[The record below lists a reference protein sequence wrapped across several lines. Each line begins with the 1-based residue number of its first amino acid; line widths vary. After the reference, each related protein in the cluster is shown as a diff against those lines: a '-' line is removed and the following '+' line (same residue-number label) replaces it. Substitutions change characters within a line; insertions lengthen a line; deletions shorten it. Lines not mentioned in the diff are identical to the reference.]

1 MGGLASVA
9 DGLGI
14 GEEFEGKPLHVT
26 SLGDSHFGES
36 GAAREGI
43 FSNLCYRR
51 WEGYSRKAGAT
62 PKGRFPNLCDR
73 RWEIDA
79 RKAGAVKE
87 SLYLRHNSYICTE
100 ML

>member
-36 GAAREGI
+36 GAAREGQI
-43 FSNLCYRR
+43 PDLQN
-51 WEGYSRKAGAT
+51 
-62 PKGRFPNLCDR
+62 RFRNTDVP
-73 RWEIDA
+73 E
-79 RKAGAVKE
+79 V
-87 SLYLRHNSYICTE
+87 
-100 ML
+100 

>member
-62 PKGRFPNLCDR
+62 PKGSFPKLCER
-73 RWEIDA
+73 RREIDA
-79 RKAGAVKE
+79 RKAGALKE
-87 SLYLRHNSYICTE
+87 SLYLRLNSYICTE

>member
-1 MGGLASVA
+1 MGELASVA

-73 RWEIDA
+73 RREIDA

-87 SLYLRHNSYICTE
+87 SLYLRHYS
-100 ML
+100 